1 MEFILPTNNERIEF
15 EDSGVKEAAQGA
27 GDSKTLMLILAA
39 ELAISSQMGPIQ
51 KNDTSETGNHHF
63 SPFFI
68 GTLTCCVQLRRL
80 IQVLL

>member
-51 KNDTSETGNHHF
+51 KNDSSETGDIKFLLSSASINILH
-63 SPFFI
+63 
-68 GTLTCCVQLRRL
+68 LQRRRL
-80 IQVLL
+80 IQVPL